1 MEQAI
6 RSDGMRACHFSRRAI
21 GLLAAYVVAL
31 QALILPAS
39 MPPSAVFADTLC
51 TAEGAA
57 GPAPPADHDHSCPCC
72 AGCGMQCAAPALA
85 DAPPAVPVPPQAAV
99 VAAAV
104 PIVFAPSP
112 RPDRRAPQMPRGPPT
127 A

>member
-1 MEQAI
+1 
-6 RSDGMRACHFSRRAI
+6 MRARHFSRRMI
-21 GLLAAYVVAL
+21 GLLAAYLVAL
-31 QALILPAS
+31 QALILPLS
-39 MPPSAVFADTLC
+39 MPATAALADSLC
-51 TAEGAA
+51 ITEGTGSPAQHPAA
-57 GPAPPADHDHSCPCC
+57 QDHGCPCC